1 MSIKLL
7 HIDDEADTVQMVKLA
22 LESEGFE
29 VIPAYSGLEG
39 IQKILLE
46 KPDIILLDIM
56 MPGLNGYDV
65 LKALKQKP
73 NPLPTPIVILSAKTA
88 QEDIDRAMAYGATDY
103 ITKPFDILLLADRL
117 RHDLAVG
124 KETGPDNPRE

>member
-7 HIDDEADTVQMVKLA
+7 HIDDEADTVQMIKLA

-88 QEDIDRAMAYGATDY
+88 QEDIEKAMNYGAADY
-103 ITKPFDILLLADRL
+103 ITKPFDILSLADRL
-117 RHDLAVG
+117 RRSLRNGLKTED
-124 KETGPDNPRE
+124 

>member
-1 MSIKLL
+1 MPIRLL
-7 HIDDEADTVQMVKLA
+7 YIEDSVDTIQMVKLA
-22 LESEGFE
+22 LESEDFE
-29 VIPAYSGLEG
+29 VIPARSGLEG
-39 IQKILLE
+39 IQKILQE

-56 MPGLNGYDV
+56 MPGFNGYDV

-73 NPLPTPIVILSAKTA
+73 NPLPTPIIILSAKTA

-117 RHDLAVG
+117 RDRL
-124 KETGPDNPRE
+124 NQ

>member
-1 MSIKLL
+1 VSIKLL

-88 QEDIDRAMAYGATDY
+88 QEDIERAMNYGAADY
-103 ITKPFDILLLADRL
+103 ITKPFDILSLADRL
-117 RHDLAVG
+117 RRNLKASD
-124 KETGPDNPRE
+124 

>member
-1 MSIKLL
+1 MPIKLL
-7 HIDDEADTVQMVKLA
+7 HIDDGVDTVQMVKLA

-39 IQKILLE
+39 IQKILLV

-88 QEDIDRAMAYGATDY
+88 QEDIERAMNYGAADY
-103 ITKPFDILLLADRL
+103 ITKPFDILSLADRL
-117 RHDLAVG
+117 RERLN
-124 KETGPDNPRE
+124 K

>member
-1 MSIKLL
+1 MPIKLL
-7 HIDDEADTVQMVKLA
+7 HIDDGVDTVQMVKLA

-88 QEDIDRAMAYGATDY
+88 QEDIEKAMNYGAADY

-117 RHDLAVG
+117 RNRL
-124 KETGPDNPRE
+124 KTEE